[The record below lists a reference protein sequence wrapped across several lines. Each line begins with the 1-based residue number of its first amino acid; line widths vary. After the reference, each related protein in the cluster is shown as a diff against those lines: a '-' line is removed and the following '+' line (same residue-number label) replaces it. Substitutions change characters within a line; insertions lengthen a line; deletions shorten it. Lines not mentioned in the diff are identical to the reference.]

1 MKCTFCCGKRM
12 AQPCCPIG
20 RRWDSKS
27 ELLTG
32 GGELIGDRLN
42 RSGLC
47 ELSSPAAYVVSFGNF
62 EAFRAIEEKVV
73 HVVTSRYSEVDF
85 AAVPE

>member
-1 MKCTFCCGKRM
+1 M
-12 AQPCCPIG
+12 
-20 RRWDSKS
+20 
-27 ELLTG
+27 
-32 GGELIGDRLN
+32 IGDRLN